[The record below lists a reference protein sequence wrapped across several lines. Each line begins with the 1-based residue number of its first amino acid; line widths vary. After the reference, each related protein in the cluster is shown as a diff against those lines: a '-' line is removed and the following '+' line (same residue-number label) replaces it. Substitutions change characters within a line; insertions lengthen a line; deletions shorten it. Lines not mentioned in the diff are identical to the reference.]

1 MDHATNDHA
10 NDDEAM
16 TDEPE
21 ATDEPIAQPADDPAI
36 ELTGVDALEAS
47 DDEFA
52 LDAETP
58 EQSGDLN
65 TAEPKAPMDPEM
77 ETKCLRL
84 CEALLFAS
92 AEPLGER
99 TIANRLPDGADVKV
113 LMKRLKEEYAGR
125 GINLV
130 RAGASWAFRTAPDLG
145 DFLNKEVEV
154 TRKLSRAAIET
165 LAIIA
170 YHQPVTRGE
179 IEEIRGVSISKGTM
193 DVLLECGWIKPRG
206 RRQTPGRP
214 LTWGTTDNFLDQ
226 FGLESTR
233 DLPGVEELKAA
244 GLLDASP
251 AINAYRSNADGD
263 GAAEI
268 GADGEPIET
277 EDSLL
282 DDRLEI
288 DAQPE
293 DPLEPDDSGQETDPA
308 R

>member
-1 MDHATNDHA
+1 
-10 NDDEAM
+10 
-16 TDEPE
+16 
-21 ATDEPIAQPADDPAI
+21 
-36 ELTGVDALEAS
+36 
-47 DDEFA
+47 
-52 LDAETP
+52 
-58 EQSGDLN
+58 
-65 TAEPKAPMDPEM
+65 MDPEM
-77 ETKCLRL
+77 EAKCLRL

-251 AINAYRSNADGD
+251 AINAYRSTADGD

-268 GADGEPIET
+268 GADGEPIEA

-282 DDRLEI
+282 DDQLEI